1 MLYVDRILYSSVIY
15 PANYGEEDQRRKKR
29 GKEGTRRGKKRAR
42 PPFFLSTS
50 DLLTGGGKKPFFSG
64 FIPKTLC
71 EDNDPLDIL
80 VLMQEPVVPMS
91 FLRAK
96 PIGMMQMIDQG
107 ERDDKIIAVHAD
119 DPEYR
124 HFEDISEL
132 PKHRLNEI
140 RRFFEDYKKNENK
153 DVKVGFFFFELPP
166 EHKSCLVF
174 FLRAERQRSEEV
186 ASCFSFERSD
196 SGAKKLPRVPFERS
210 DSGARKLPR
219 VFPSGL
225 EKKTRLFSNL
235 KKKKKNRST
244 TSSTPTP
251 PGSASSRRSRCTT
264 TTTCRSASAK
274 GGREGEKR
282 GEI

>member
-1 MLYVDRILYSSVIY
+1 M
-15 PANYGEEDQRRKKR
+15 
-29 GKEGTRRGKKRAR
+29 
-42 PPFFLSTS
+42 
-50 DLLTGGGKKPFFSG
+50 
-64 FIPKTLC
+64 
-71 EDNDPLDIL
+71 
-80 VLMQEPVVPMS
+80 PMS

-186 ASCFSFERSD
+186 ASCFLS
-196 SGAKKLPRVPFERS
+196 SGATAERRS
-210 DSGARKLPR
+210 FL
-219 VFPSGL
+219 VFPSSGATAERGNCL
-225 EKKTRLFSNL
+225 VFFLRGW
-235 KKKKKNRST
+235 KKKLAFF
-244 TSSTPTP
+244 PT
-251 PGSASSRRSRCTT
+251 
-264 TTTCRSASAK
+264 
-274 GGREGEKR
+274 
-282 GEI
+282 

>member
-186 ASCFSFERSD
+186 ASCSLRAERQRSEEIASCFSF
-196 SGAKKLPRVPFERS
+196 GVGKKNSPF
-210 DSGARKLPR
+210 
-219 VFPSGL
+219 FQL
-225 EKKTRLFSNL
+225 E
-235 KKKKKNRST
+235 KKKKKQVDDFLDANAARKCILEAIEMYNDHYL
-244 TSSTPTP
+244 P
-251 PGSASSRRSRCTT
+251 
-264 TTTCRSASAK
+264 
-274 GGREGEKR
+274 KR
-282 GEI
+282 QR

>member
-1 MLYVDRILYSSVIY
+1 
-15 PANYGEEDQRRKKR
+15 
-29 GKEGTRRGKKRAR
+29 
-42 PPFFLSTS
+42 
-50 DLLTGGGKKPFFSG
+50 
-64 FIPKTLC
+64 
-71 EDNDPLDIL
+71 
-80 VLMQEPVVPMS
+80 MQEPVVPMS

-186 ASCFSFERSD
+186 ASCFLS
-196 SGAKKLPRVPFERS
+196 SGATAERRS
-210 DSGARKLPR
+210 CL
-219 VFPSGL
+219 VFPSSGATAERGNCL
-225 EKKTRLFSNL
+225 VFFLRGW
-235 KKKKKNRST
+235 KKKLAFF
-244 TSSTPTP
+244 PT
-251 PGSASSRRSRCTT
+251 
-264 TTTCRSASAK
+264 
-274 GGREGEKR
+274 
-282 GEI
+282 